1 MKNIV
6 LVGLSGS
13 GKSTLSEALAKK
25 RKMPFCDTD
34 ALVERAAGKSIT
46 RIFDEDGEKHFR
58 DMEAHAACE
67 AAALCG
73 AVIATGG
80 GIVLRTGNVHALKK
94 TGVVFYLRK
103 TPEEILRAA
112 DVSDRPLL
120 RDDTAARLT
129 QQFKARDK
137 LYRRAADFTIECAD
151 PSEMA
156 ETIQMLYEMTAEE

>member
-6 LVGLSGS
+6 LIGLSGS
-13 GKSTLSEALAKK
+13 GKTTLGASLAVAL
-25 RKMPFCDTD
+25 KMPFCDTD
-34 ALVERAAGKSIT
+34 ALVERAAGKDIT
-46 RIFDEDGEKHFR
+46 RIFDEDGEKRFR
-58 DMEAHAACE
+58 DLEAQAVCE

-80 GIVLRTGNVHALKK
+80 GIVLRAENVHALRK
-94 TGVVFYLRK
+94 TGTLFYLRK

-120 RDDTAARLT
+120 HGDTAAKLE
-129 QQFKARDK
+129 QQFKVRDK
-137 LYRRAADFTIECAD
+137 LYRRAADYTIECAD
-151 PSEMA
+151 SDEMV